1 MKITTRKTAAE
12 QTLHIYTRVST
23 AAQRDDGTSL
33 QTQLEQGTARA
44 KQLGLKTRH
53 WDEGGKSSHHE
64 DLAARPTL
72 AALYQAIKDGGVKHL
87 FVYDQS
93 RLSRNDNVAS
103 IFRYECNKQGVT
115 LYTKDGRFDLSNPQ
129 DKFLKQ
135 ILDGLSEFDNAI
147 RAERTRLGK
156 LNRARSGG
164 WHGGPPPFGYK
175 LVDRRLTI
183 EPKESKWV
191 KRIFS
196 EAFNGQSPQK
206 IKQLL
211 DSNSVSPRRG
221 GLWTIGSVAALLKNS
236 HYIGNYTFK
245 DRKSDELVTVTC
257 PAIVDPDLWKA
268 VHLKRKRQ
276 NSRAAQKN
284 PTKHFYLLR
293 DLMYCGHCGRPI
305 SGRQKPSKREQLY
318 YCPNK
323 EREWA
328 KQGGSKTKWKR
339 GLGCGMSRALNIAQ
353 TDELVFSAVLNTH
366 DKSHL
371 LKEQVKRSVLSEDGA
386 STIKS
391 ATEIEALNSKMRRL
405 EKRLEQ
411 ARGLLGIAEGH
422 RDLGKMSK
430 SQFESRR
437 KVIESE
443 IELVE
448 TELNNLKLSIKGQ
461 QTHKKWDAWIKQFGE
476 MIASKMTLSQEA
488 KRQYIAGL
496 LDRIEV
502 RYLKANDA
510 HELRLQFRLPI
521 VNDQF
526 HRKGIRRK
534 GDWYDLGEG
543 TRDLLL
549 RVDKNPSKKQGKALA
564 PEQNQTATVE

>member
-1 MKITTRKTAAE
+1 MKPTARKATAE

-53 WDEGGKSSHHE
+53 WDEGGRSSHHE

-72 AALYQAIKDGGVKHL
+72 AALYEAIKDGEVKHL

-93 RLSRNDNVAS
+93 RLSRNDNVSS

-115 LYTKDGRFDLSNPQ
+115 LYTKDGHLDLSNFQ

-135 ILDGLSEFDNAI
+135 ILDGLSEYDNAI

-175 LVDRRLTI
+175 LVNSRLVI

-191 KRIFS
+191 KRMFS
-196 EAFNGQSPQK
+196 EAFEGQSPQK

-211 DSNSVSPRRG
+211 DSNAVSPRRG

-236 HYIGNYTFK
+236 HYIGNYAFN

-268 VHLKRKRQ
+268 VQLKRKRQ
-276 NSRAAQKN
+276 YSRAPQQN

-293 DLMYCGHCGRPI
+293 DLMFCGHCGRPI
-305 SGRQKPSKREQLY
+305 AGRQRLSKREQFY
-318 YCPNK
+318 YCANK

-328 KQGGSKTKWKR
+328 KQGGSKNKWKR
-339 GLGCGMSRALNIAQ
+339 GTGCGMSRALNIPQ

-366 DKSHL
+366 DKSYL
-371 LKEQVKRSVLSEDGA
+371 LREQVKRQVLSEDGA
-386 STIKS
+386 STAKS
-391 ATEIEALNSKMRRL
+391 VKEVEALNLKVRRL
-405 EKRLEQ
+405 EKRLDQ
-411 ARGLLGIAEGH
+411 ARSLLGIAEGH

-430 SQFESRR
+430 AQFESRR

-448 TELNNLKLSIKGQ
+448 TELNNLRLSIKGQ
-461 QTHKKWDAWIKQFGE
+461 QTHRHWNAWIKQFGE
-476 MIASKMTLSQEA
+476 MIASKTTLCQQE
-488 KRQYIAGL
+488 KKQYIAGL

-502 RYLKANDA
+502 RYLKAKDA
-510 HELRLQFRLPI
+510 HELKLQFRLPI
-521 VNDQF
+521 VSDKF
-526 HRKGIRRK
+526 HRKGVGRK

-549 RVDKNPSKKQGKALA
+549 RVDKTPHKKQGKASA
-564 PEQNQTATVE
+564 PEQNQTVTVE

>member
-1 MKITTRKTAAE
+1 MKPTARKATAE

-72 AALYQAIKDGGVKHL
+72 AALYEAIKDGEVKHL

-93 RLSRNDNVAS
+93 RLSRNDNVSS

-115 LYTKDGRFDLSNPQ
+115 LYTKDGHLDLSNPQ

-175 LVDRRLTI
+175 LVNRRLAI

-196 EAFNGQSPQK
+196 EAFKGRSPQK

-211 DSNSVSPRRG
+211 DSNAVSPRRG

-236 HYIGNYTFK
+236 HYIGNYAFN

-268 VHLKRKRQ
+268 VQLKRKRQ
-276 NSRAAQKN
+276 FSRAPQQN

-293 DLMYCGHCGRPI
+293 DLMFCGHCGRPI
-305 SGRQKPSKREQLY
+305 AGRQRMSKREQFY
-318 YCPNK
+318 YCANK

-328 KQGGSKTKWKR
+328 KQGGSKNKWKR
-339 GLGCGMSRALNIAQ
+339 GTGCGMNRSLNIPQ
-353 TDELVFSAVLNTH
+353 TDDLVFSAVLSTH
-366 DKSHL
+366 EKSHL
-371 LKEQVKRSVLSEDGA
+371 LKEQVKRQVLSEDGA
-386 STIKS
+386 STAKS
-391 ATEIEALNSKMRRL
+391 VKEVEALNLKIRRL

-411 ARGLLGIAEGH
+411 ARSLLGIAEGH

-430 SQFESRR
+430 AQFESRQ
-437 KVIESE
+437 KVIEVE

-476 MIASKMTLSQEA
+476 TIASKMTLRQEER
-488 KRQYIAGL
+488 KQYIAGL

-502 RYLKANDA
+502 RYLKAKDA
-510 HELRLQFRLPI
+510 HELKLQFRLPI
-521 VNDQF
+521 VSDKF
-526 HRKGIRRK
+526 HSKGVGRK
-534 GDWYDLGEG
+534 GDWYDLDGG
-543 TRDLLL
+543 SKDLLL
-549 RVDKNPSKKQGKALA
+549 RVDKTPHKKQGKASA
-564 PEQNQTATVE
+564 PEQNQTVTVE

>member
-1 MKITTRKTAAE
+1 MKPTARKATAE

-53 WDEGGKSSHHE
+53 WDEGGRSSHHE

-72 AALYQAIKDGGVKHL
+72 AALYEAIKDGEVKHL

-115 LYTKDGRFDLSNPQ
+115 LYTKDGHLDLSNPQ

-175 LVDRRLTI
+175 LVNRRLVI
-183 EPKESKWV
+183 EPNESKWV
-191 KRIFS
+191 KRMFS
-196 EAFNGQSPQK
+196 EAFEGQSPQK

-211 DSNSVSPRRG
+211 DSSAVSPRRG

-236 HYIGNYTFK
+236 HYIGNYAFN

-268 VHLKRKRQ
+268 VQLKRKRQ
-276 NSRAAQKN
+276 YSRAPQQN

-293 DLMYCGHCGRPI
+293 DLMFCGHCGRPI
-305 SGRQKPSKREQLY
+305 AGRQRLSKREQFY
-318 YCPNK
+318 YCANK

-328 KQGGSKTKWKR
+328 KQGGSKNKWKR
-339 GLGCGMSRALNIAQ
+339 GTGCGMSRALNIPQ

-366 DKSHL
+366 DKSYL
-371 LKEQVKRSVLSEDGA
+371 LREQVKRQVLSEDGA
-386 STIKS
+386 STAKS
-391 ATEIEALNSKMRRL
+391 VKEVEALNLKVRRL
-405 EKRLEQ
+405 EKRLDQ
-411 ARGLLGIAEGH
+411 ARSLLGITEGH

-430 SQFESRR
+430 AQFESRR

-448 TELNNLKLSIKGQ
+448 TELNNLRLSIKGQ
-461 QTHKKWDAWIKQFGE
+461 QTHRHWNAWIKQFGE
-476 MIASKMTLSQEA
+476 MIASKMTLCQQE
-488 KRQYIAGL
+488 KKQYITGL

-502 RYLKANDA
+502 RYLKAKDA
-510 HELRLQFRLPI
+510 HELKLQFRLPI
-521 VNDQF
+521 VSDKF
-526 HRKGIRRK
+526 HRKGVGRK

-549 RVDKNPSKKQGKALA
+549 RVDKTPHKKQGKASA
-564 PEQNQTATVE
+564 PEQNQTVTVE

>member
-1 MKITTRKTAAE
+1 MKPTARKATAE

-53 WDEGGKSSHHE
+53 WDEGGRSSHHE

-72 AALYQAIKDGGVKHL
+72 AALYEAIKDGEVKHL

-93 RLSRNDNVAS
+93 RLSRNDNVSS

-115 LYTKDGRFDLSNPQ
+115 LYTKDGHLDLSNFQ

-135 ILDGLSEFDNAI
+135 ILDGLSEYDNAI

-175 LVDRRLTI
+175 LVNRRLVI
-183 EPKESKWV
+183 EPNESKWV
-191 KRIFS
+191 KRMFS
-196 EAFNGQSPQK
+196 EAFEGQSPQK

-211 DSNSVSPRRG
+211 DSNAVSPRRG

-236 HYIGNYTFK
+236 HYIGNYAFN

-268 VHLKRKRQ
+268 VQLKRKRQ
-276 NSRAAQKN
+276 YSRAPQQN

-293 DLMYCGHCGRPI
+293 DLMFCGHCGRPI
-305 SGRQKPSKREQLY
+305 AGRQRLSKREQFY
-318 YCPNK
+318 YCANK

-328 KQGGSKTKWKR
+328 RQGGSKNKWKR
-339 GLGCGMSRALNIAQ
+339 GTGCGMSRALNIPQ

-366 DKSHL
+366 DKSYL
-371 LKEQVKRSVLSEDGA
+371 LREQVKRQVLSEDGA
-386 STIKS
+386 STAKS
-391 ATEIEALNSKMRRL
+391 VKEVEALNLKVRRL
-405 EKRLEQ
+405 EKRLDQ
-411 ARGLLGIAEGH
+411 ARSLLGIAEGH

-430 SQFESRR
+430 AQFESRR

-448 TELNNLKLSIKGQ
+448 TELNNLRLSIKGQ
-461 QTHKKWDAWIKQFGE
+461 QTHRHWNAWIKQFGE
-476 MIASKMTLSQEA
+476 MIASKMTLCQQE
-488 KRQYIAGL
+488 KKQYITGL

-502 RYLKANDA
+502 RYLKAKDA
-510 HELRLQFRLPI
+510 HELKLQFRLPI
-521 VNDQF
+521 VSDKF
-526 HRKGIRRK
+526 HRKGVGRK

-549 RVDKNPSKKQGKALA
+549 RVDKTPHKKQGKASA
-564 PEQNQTATVE
+564 PEQNQTVTVE

>member
-1 MKITTRKTAAE
+1 MKPTARKATAE

-53 WDEGGKSSHHE
+53 WDEGGRSSHHE

-72 AALYQAIKDGGVKHL
+72 AALYEAIKDGEVKHL

-115 LYTKDGRFDLSNPQ
+115 LYTKDGHLDLSNPQ

-175 LVDRRLTI
+175 LVNRRLVI
-183 EPKESKWV
+183 EPNESKWV
-191 KRIFS
+191 KRMFS
-196 EAFNGQSPQK
+196 EAFEGQSPQK

-211 DSNSVSPRRG
+211 DSNAVSPRRG

-236 HYIGNYTFK
+236 HYIGNYAFN

-268 VHLKRKRQ
+268 VQLKRKRQ
-276 NSRAAQKN
+276 YSRAPQQN

-293 DLMYCGHCGRPI
+293 DLMFCGHCGRPI
-305 SGRQKPSKREQLY
+305 AGRQRMSKREQFY
-318 YCPNK
+318 YCANK

-328 KQGGSKTKWKR
+328 KQGGSKNKWKR
-339 GLGCGMSRALNIAQ
+339 GTGCGMNRSLNIPQ
-353 TDELVFSAVLNTH
+353 TDDLVFSAVLSTH
-366 DKSHL
+366 EKSHL
-371 LKEQVKRSVLSEDGA
+371 LKEQVKRQVLSEDGA
-386 STIKS
+386 STAKS
-391 ATEIEALNSKMRRL
+391 VKEVEALNLKIRRL

-411 ARGLLGIAEGH
+411 ARSLLGIAEGH

-430 SQFESRR
+430 AQFESRQ
-437 KVIESE
+437 KVIEVE

-476 MIASKMTLSQEA
+476 TIASKMTLRQEER
-488 KRQYIAGL
+488 KQYIAGL

-502 RYLKANDA
+502 RYLKAKDA
-510 HELRLQFRLPI
+510 HELKLQFRLPI
-521 VNDQF
+521 VSDKF
-526 HRKGIRRK
+526 HSKGVGRK
-534 GDWYDLGEG
+534 GDWYDLDGG
-543 TRDLLL
+543 SKDLLL
-549 RVDKNPSKKQGKALA
+549 RVDKTPHKKQGKASA
-564 PEQNQTATVE
+564 P

>member
-1 MKITTRKTAAE
+1 VKPTVRKATAE

-72 AALYQAIKDGGVKHL
+72 AALYEAIKDGEVKHL

-115 LYTKDGRFDLSNPQ
+115 LYTKDGHLDLSNPQ

-175 LVDRRLTI
+175 LVNCRLVI
-183 EPKESKWV
+183 EPNESKWV
-191 KRIFS
+191 KRMFS
-196 EAFNGQSPQK
+196 EAFEGQSPQK

-211 DSNSVSPRRG
+211 DSNAVSPRRG

-236 HYIGNYTFK
+236 HYIGNYAFN

-268 VHLKRKRQ
+268 VQLKRKRQ
-276 NSRAAQKN
+276 YSRAPQQN

-293 DLMYCGHCGRPI
+293 DLMFCGHCGRPI
-305 SGRQKPSKREQLY
+305 AGRQRMTKREQFY
-318 YCPNK
+318 YCANK

-328 KQGGSKTKWKR
+328 KQGGSRNKWKR
-339 GLGCGMSRALNIAQ
+339 GTGCGMSRALNIPQ
-353 TDELVFSAVLNTH
+353 TDELVFSAVLSTH
-366 DKSHL
+366 DKSYL
-371 LKEQVKRSVLSEDGA
+371 LKEQVKRRVLSADGA
-386 STIKS
+386 STAKS
-391 ATEIEALNSKMRRL
+391 AKEVEALNLKVRRL

-411 ARGLLGIAEGH
+411 ARSLLGIAEGH

-430 SQFESRR
+430 AQFESRR

-448 TELNNLKLSIKGQ
+448 TELNNLNLSIKGQ

-476 MIASKMTLSQEA
+476 MIASKRTLRQEE
-488 KRQYIAGL
+488 KKQYIAGL

-502 RYLKANDA
+502 RYLKAKDA
-510 HELRLQFRLPI
+510 HELKLQFRLPI
-521 VNDQF
+521 VSDKF
-526 HRKGIRRK
+526 HRKGVGRK

-543 TRDLLL
+543 TKDLLL
-549 RVDKNPSKKQGKALA
+549 RVDKKPHKKQGKASA
-564 PEQNQTATVE
+564 PEQNQSVTVE